1 MLIFQSKGN
10 IELLSQRKLAV
21 FASQHA
27 PQEIASSAAVVF
39 EALQKLPL
47 SLAGGWQAPLERRL
61 LEQADAGLAANY
73 ILYLAKDI
81 NAFRPTP
88 RQQRLLDENK
98 LLVLSPEIK
107 AKRASQSLVKQR
119 DALLFSQID
128 SVLFLYIHPGG
139 RLEGYLRELSARK
152 SKLYILNHPLNRPC
166 FGEDILPLDGDTAE
180 EVLGVGY

>member
-21 FASQHA
+21 FASKDT
-27 PQEIASSAAVVF
+27 PREIYPDAEKCFAALRQL
-39 EALQKLPL
+39 ALC
-47 SLAGGWQAPLERRL
+47 LAGGWQAPLERRL
-61 LEQADAGLAANY
+61 FEQADTGLAANY

-81 NAFRPTP
+81 NAFRPTAL
-88 RQQRLLDENK
+88 QQHLLDENK

-128 SVLFLYIHPGG
+128 SVLFLYIRPGG

-152 SKLYILNHPLNRPC
+152 SRLYILNHPLNRPY
-166 FGEDILPLDGDTAE
+166 FGEDILPLDGDNAE